1 MIRRAVPVA
10 VSRAEEAVRRIAL
23 AALLALTVL
32 LVAATP
38 AVADD
43 TRCGA
48 PFDPADPMAEPEV
61 LGPVVVD
68 NVIVPSG
75 TLCVLAGT
83 QVLGNVLAE
92 PASGLFLDGTN
103 VRGSVEV
110 KEDALTGA
118 FESTIGGSYKCDNC
132 FFEDVIDSTVGGNV
146 DITGA
151 DDGDFIIN
159 SEIAGNVHIEESSA
173 GAFAFVVEDNT
184 IGGDLKFEKN
194 SGPTGISRNTILGD
208 LQIFENN
215 VAGAFCP
222 PPPPP
227 GEEPPLCPVLE
238 NGHFNENQVDGDMQ
252 IFKNEGS
259 SEVLNN
265 MIRENLQCFENS
277 PAPASAGNTAREK
290 QGQCLA

>member
-1 MIRRAVPVA
+1 MIRRAVPPA
-10 VSRAEEAVRRIAL
+10 GARAEEAVRRITL

-43 TRCGA
+43 TRCVGV
-48 PFDPADPMAEPEV
+48 FSGVAD
-61 LGPVVVD
+61 
-68 NVIVPSG
+68 NIIVPSG
-75 TLCVLAGT
+75 AECVLEGA
-83 QVLGNVLAE
+83 QVSGNVLAE
-92 PASGLFLDGTN
+92 PESMLFIGPGTN
-103 VRGSVEV
+103 IRGSVEA
-110 KEDALTGA
+110 KQGAHTGSFQA
-118 FESTIGGSYKCDNC
+118 VIGGSYKCDNC
-132 FFEDVIDSTVGGNV
+132 FFEDVVESSVGGNV

-151 DDGDFIIN
+151 DDGDFIID
-159 SEIAGNVHIEESSA
+159 SQIAGNVHIEESSA
-173 GAFAFVVEDNT
+173 GAFAFVVEGTT

-194 SGPTGISRNTILGD
+194 SGPTDISRNTIHGD

-215 VAGAFCP
+215 VEGAFCP

-238 NGHFNENQVDGDMQ
+238 NGHFNANRVDGDMQ
-252 IFKNEGS
+252 IFKNRGP
-259 SEVLNN
+259 SEVVDN

-277 PAPASAGNTAREK
+277 PPPASAGNTAREK